1 MLDLMPKSSSG
12 ASKLRALREATGIS
26 QRELARQ
33 IDERQSNVSFWER
46 SGVLPRSD
54 KLAPIAAALG
64 VTVEQLLGEDK
75 PKRVLAPGGRLRQVF
90 ERASKLSRAQ
100 QAKVAEFVEAF
111 VERQE
116 KAV

>member
-1 MLDLMPKSSSG
+1 MFDLMPKLSSG

-46 SGVLPRSD
+46 SGILPRSD
-54 KLAPIAAALG
+54 KLTLIAKTLG
-64 VTVEQLLGEDK
+64 VTVEELLGDEK
-75 PKRVLAPGGRLRQVF
+75 PRRAAAPGGRLRQIF
-90 ERASKLSRAQ
+90 ERASKLPRAQ

-116 KAV
+116 KAG